1 MNPRLILAG
10 VAVVVAALAACGG
23 PADGQLGQTTASQST
38 PTSQSTTA
46 PQVGPSRG
54 GPLDGADPCG
64 LLTKGEAEQVT
75 GAQTAD
81 PVVEQLGSARVCNF
95 APQKAR
101 LGVGIRTTAGLDQVQ
116 SNGNVVQDL
125 VIGRHQAKQAI
136 GATGSCGI
144 FIGVTESS
152 RVDVVLN
159 SGSPDEDPCP
169 AAMRVA
175 ELVEPRLP

>member
-1 MNPRLILAG
+1 MSSRITLAG
-10 VAVVVAALAACGG
+10 VAVALSVVTACGG
-23 PADGQLGQTTASQST
+23 PAEPPPAPTDATTS
-38 PTSQSTTA
+38 PSTTA
-46 PQVGPSRG
+46 PAVGPSRG
-54 GPLDGADPCG
+54 GPLDGLDPCT
-64 LLTKGEAEQVT
+64 LLTKAEAEQVT
-75 GAQTAD
+75 GAQGAD
-81 PVVEQLGSARVCNF
+81 PAVEQLGSARVCNF
-95 APQKAR
+95 APAAGR
-101 LGVGIRTTAGLDQVQ
+101 LGVGVRTTSGLAAVQ

-125 VIGRHQAKQAI
+125 VVGRHQAKQAI

-159 SGSPDEDPCP
+159 AGSPDEDPCP